1 MNQTQGTVGMVVDIQ
16 TSILLQTSCA
26 VVSKP
31 TQPDC
36 SAVARILL
44 DSGSQKTYITYDLKE
59 RLNLRP
65 IKIEQVLIKT
75 FGNDDEQLHQCEVVQ
90 ICLKGMNS
98 DLSLYVT
105 AYVVPTICS
114 PLRNQAIEFAKE
126 KYSHCV
132 IYL

>member
-1 MNQTQGTVGMVVDIQ
+1 MVVDIQ
-16 TSILLQTSCA
+16 TSILLHTACA

-31 TQPDC
+31 TQPEC

-44 DSGSQKTYITYDLKE
+44 GSGSQKTYITYDLKE

-105 AYVVPTICS
+105 ACLCCTNNLQPIAKPSYSVCS
-114 PLRNQAIEFAKE
+114 GKIFSL
-126 KYSHCV
+126 V
-132 IYL
+132 